1 LPVHQWTLLPKR
13 MNLDLKNAR
22 VWRDVCVLTY
32 LDVLVMGGAY
42 DDVHH
47 WDCHGQ
53 MVTHL
58 TSPHW
63 VEIIDRSYL
72 GLGGATEWV
81 MTICLMKVRH
91 EEKLRNSNH
100 KSAAGKKARS
110 AEACFHGNNWV

>member
-1 LPVHQWTLLPKR
+1 

-72 GLGGATEWV
+72 GLGGAMEWEWC
-81 MTICLMKVRH
+81 CLMKVRQ

-110 AEACFHGNNWV
+110 AVACFHGNNWV